1 MLMVLNFLA
10 HHSERVIACRMICI
24 NSAEPCG
31 ATGWHPLLNGLII
44 MHYSSSCL
52 TDLFFQVMV
61 PLPRDVD
68 LGAGV
73 GCKQGLSSLCFAMSP
88 TQSSGGTGEARRS
101 MTSRAEEGGAPAPP
115 GPHAGAPA
123 ACEGAGLRAHCRWRL
138 GHRGEPQ
145 TPRLF
150 VSFFKKITFFYCRV
164 FCI

>member
-31 ATGWHPLLNGLII
+31 ATGWHPLLNGIII

-73 GCKQGLSSLCFAMSP
+73 GCKQGLSSLCFATSP

-150 VSFFKKITFFYCRV
+150 VSFF
-164 FCI
+164 